1 MNSNIITPP
10 LKRLRLPAC
19 AFVLMT
25 LLYPLD
31 LRAHVKWFSSFTFLE
46 QSKTTEEVANLTY
59 GGLTALSLVVI
70 SLLIILDKKINEA
83 TWNKKVNTWLDQ
95 RKKYGH
101 YVITIATFTVLFV
114 AWVNDTVLTPE
125 LTAKS
130 DLLPWLQFFIALCVL
145 IPVTT
150 AISGVLL
157 IGLYTY
163 CIVDYGFFY
172 MLDYLHFVGI
182 GIYLA
187 TIHSNNLKIS
197 KSAIP
202 ALYVTLGFSLI
213 WLAFEKLYYPS
224 WTLQILEQQPQLAM
238 GFPHNFFIQAAAFV
252 EIGLGFVMLFGA
264 LERLVAAII
273 TVVFITSSLFFGKV
287 EIIGHTSLHAIL
299 ILFILTGTVG
309 VYKPPINRMW
319 TTAKKLILGN
329 LSYLAITLIILFAYK
344 AVSEQQYLWA
354 KEKAARTGT
363 INDHSPRRVEVSPSE
378 RIPEVTFMEITKE
391 ALDMGYNLQV
401 ELRNWTFTPALVG
414 QSYTEN
420 QGHIHV
426 YVDGKMAGRMYSNW
440 FYLGDL
446 PKGRHKIAITL
457 NGNDHSAF
465 TIHGQM
471 IGAEREIDVD

>member
-1 MNSNIITPP
+1 M
-10 LKRLRLPAC
+10 KLRILIYVLA
-19 AFVLMT
+19 LMT
-25 LLYPLD
+25 LLFPLD
-31 LRAHVKWFSSFTFLE
+31 LMAHVKWFSSFTFLE
-46 QSKTTEEVANLTY
+46 QSKTTGEVANLTY
-59 GGLTALSLVVI
+59 WGLTALSLVVI
-70 SLLIILDKKINEA
+70 SLLVVLDNKINEA
-83 TWNKKVNTWLDQ
+83 AWNKKVNTWLDE

-114 AWVNDTVLTPE
+114 AWVNGAVLTPE
-125 LTAKS
+125 LSAKS

-150 AISGVLL
+150 ALSGVLL
-157 IGLYTY
+157 IGLYIY

-187 TIHSNNLKIS
+187 TIHSNNVKIS

-202 ALYVTLGFSLI
+202 ALYITLGFSLI

-238 GFPHNFFIQAAAFV
+238 GIPHNFFIQAAAFV

-264 LERLVAAII
+264 LERLLAAVI
-273 TVVFITSSLFFGKV
+273 TLVFITSSLFFGKV

-299 ILFILTGTVG
+299 ILFILTGTEG

-329 LSYLAITLIILFAYK
+329 LSYLSITLVILFAYK
-344 AVSEQQYLWA
+344 TVSDQQHLWA
-354 KEKAARTGT
+354 KEKATTSGA
-363 INDHSPRRVEVSPSE
+363 INGHDLRMVDVSQSE
-378 RIPEVTFMEITKE
+378 RIPEVTLMEVKE
-391 ALDMGYNLQV
+391 EAMEMGYNLRV
-401 ELRNWTFTPALVG
+401 KLKNWAFTPEHSG
-414 QSYTEN
+414 QSYKEN

-426 YVDGKMAGRMYSNW
+426 YVNGKKVGRMYSNW

-457 NGNDHSAF
+457 NGDDHTAF
-465 TIHGQM
+465 TINNKM
-471 IGAEREIDVD
+471 IGAEHEIVVD